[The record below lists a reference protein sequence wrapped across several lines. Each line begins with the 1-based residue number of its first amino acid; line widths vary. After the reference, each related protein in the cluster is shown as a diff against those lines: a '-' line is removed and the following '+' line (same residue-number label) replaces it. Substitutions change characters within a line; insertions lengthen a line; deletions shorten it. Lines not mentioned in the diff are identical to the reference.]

1 MVLFLVIL
9 LLILLLVSSI
19 FFNPRKSKKKFIIIF
34 FVISS
39 FSISIY
45 WLVGNEETFHFD
57 NKIEDEIQMVV
68 NNPERLG
75 QINPQKIIYFLE
87 TKLNENPYD
96 LEGWKLL
103 ARTCLITGHNQK
115 AELYF
120 TNALKYFPLNEE
132 ILLEYAVLKKNT
144 NQLTGAIKLLNKID
158 LTKTQ
163 KKNAVLLYFEL
174 LERTK
179 KFKTLN
185 QKLDELKKNK
195 EIEATIKK
203 EISEKYKLR

>member
-19 FFNPRKSKKKFIIIF
+19 FFNPRKSKKVYYHIFCNFIF
-34 FVISS
+34 FY
-39 FSISIY
+39 FHL
-45 WLVGNEETFHFD
+45 LVSWKRKTFHFD

-185 QKLDELKKNK
+185 QKLDELKKQGNRSHDK
-195 EIEATIKK
+195 E
-203 EISEKYKLR
+203 RN